1 MAGIRT
7 SGPGAVRVRPGTRT
21 LNSRSDP
28 AEKSTLI
35 MENTGD
41 RPVQIGSHIHLP
53 DVNTALEFDRRAT
66 TGFRL
71 DIPSGT
77 SLRFEPGASRSVPIV
92 AMGGRRSVPGIQIR
106 RTGVAGSQLGTDH
119 GREAGTD
126 HGSEYGS
133 EYGPGYGSGFG
144 SSAGFR

>member
-1 MAGIRT
+1 M
-7 SGPGAVRVRPGTRT
+7 
-21 LNSRSDP
+21 
-28 AEKSTLI
+28 
-35 MENTGD
+35 
-41 RPVQIGSHIHLP
+41 QIGSHIHLP

-106 RTGVAGSQLGTDH
+106 RTGVAGYHSGTDH
-119 GREAGTD
+119 GREDGTD
-126 HGSEYGS
+126 QGSEYGS
-133 EYGPGYGSGFG
+133 GYGSGFG
-144 SSAGFR
+144 SSAGYR